1 MLFDA
6 KQRASP
12 GGSSDRK
19 PLEGPGQA
27 AEVEALSQATV
38 LEGPGQEAEPE
49 AEKAFLSPAASTPEA
64 GPEPAAL
71 AARLLARKRK
81 RAPEGEESPAE

>member
-12 GGSSDRK
+12 GGSIDRK
-19 PLEGPGQA
+19 P
-27 AEVEALSQATV
+27 

-49 AEKAFLSPAASTPEA
+49 AEKAFLAPAASTPEA

-81 RAPEGEESPAE
+81 RAPEGEEPPVE